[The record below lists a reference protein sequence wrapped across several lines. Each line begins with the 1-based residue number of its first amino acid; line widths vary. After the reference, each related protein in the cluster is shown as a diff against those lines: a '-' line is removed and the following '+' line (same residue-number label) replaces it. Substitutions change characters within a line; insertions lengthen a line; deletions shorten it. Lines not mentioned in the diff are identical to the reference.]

1 MQKDRSPSIA
11 VIGCGYWG
19 KNLVRNFSK
28 LNALALCCDATPAGR
43 ALAAELA
50 PEATVVS
57 DIGEVFESEVDGV
70 VIATPAE
77 THYDLA
83 RAYHL
88 NNQDDQAKD
97 ELLAALETAPGYRQ
111 AQKLLL
117 ELSETT
123 GTQSTPIKK

>member
-1 MQKDRSPSIA
+1 MQKDGSPSIA

-43 ALAAELA
+43 ATAAELA

-57 DIGEVFESEVDGV
+57 DIHDALESEVDGI

-83 RAYHL
+83 RA
-88 NNQDDQAKD
+88 
-97 ELLAALETAPGYRQ
+97 ALEAGKDVFVEKP
-111 AQKLLL
+111 
-117 ELSETT
+117 LSLTYEHGATLV
-123 GTQSTPIKK
+123 QLAEENQRMLM